1 MARTKKYSRK
11 SQKRRTRG
19 SKRRGQTGGL
29 AALGSSDFTAS
40 PNGAGAADYMLKTV
54 GDGPSQAN
62 GTGGSI
68 AVLKQGQTGGTHRNG
83 KRHKKIRG
91 GSLMDALS
99 SALVPLALFGINH
112 KIGRRLSK
120 SQKKH

>member
-19 SKRRGQTGGL
+19 SKRRGQTGGYL
-29 AALGSSDFTAS
+29 PPLGSSEVTGPEMA
-40 PNGAGAADYMLKTV
+40 GAGANMTKLV
-54 GDGPSQAN
+54 GAGPAQTT

-68 AVLKQGQTGGTHRNG
+68 AVNKGQTGGSR
-83 KRHKKIRG
+83 KRKSKLRG

-99 SALVPLALFGINH
+99 SAVVPLALFGMNH
-112 KIGRRLSK
+112 KIGRRLRK
-120 SQKKH
+120 